1 MITITSIKN
10 KLEEYTNH
18 SNPFVGVDKLGKDW
32 FVKPYSIESGEG
44 ERALFNELVAFNLAE
59 KIGLPWPK
67 GHVVQLSEDVKNELN
82 ISFSYVIAYEFMHDI
97 QELPD
102 GYQFNDKQVD
112 SLYGKSIFD
121 NWLKISDVKD
131 DTCKLLN
138 GELLFMDAGVA
149 FLDDS
154 GAVWGED
161 GLIWTNAGL
170 FVESSPYHRGNLNSA
185 EGYNSWMD
193 RICEVSVDF
202 YQSIVDSIPEDWH
215 VPESYKSKFVEVF
228 SSSSDRFIPMM
239 KLCIEHELNH
249 P

>member
-32 FVKPYSIESGEG
+32 FVKPYSIDSGEG

-121 NWLKISDVKD
+121 KLEEGGDDVKSSWPLRVGLH
-131 DTCKLLN
+131 TCYN
-138 GELLFMDAGVA
+138 G
-149 FLDDS
+149 
-154 GAVWGED
+154 
-161 GLIWTNAGL
+161 I
-170 FVESSPYHRGNLNSA
+170 Y
-185 EGYNSWMD
+185 
-193 RICEVSVDF
+193 
-202 YQSIVDSIPEDWH
+202 
-215 VPESYKSKFVEVF
+215 
-228 SSSSDRFIPMM
+228 
-239 KLCIEHELNH
+239 
-249 P
+249 